1 MSMGAAARPT
11 AAPRMAVISAIGLG
25 QILSWGST
33 YYLPAVLAVPIA
45 EDTGWS
51 LGWLFGALSVGLVA
65 SGLVSPRVG
74 RLIHH
79 RGGRPVLAAAAVLM
93 ALGQVGLWAAPNLA
107 AFVAAWVVIGLGMG
121 AGLYDPAFSTLGR
134 LYGEAA
140 RPAITKVTLFGGF
153 ASTVCWPLT
162 AVLEAWVGWRG
173 ACLAYAVLHLAVVLP
188 LYLAAIPREAPAPTA
203 PAGGGPAG
211 ARPGDLPPGQRFAF
225 NLLAV
230 VFTLA
235 YAVMTVIAVHLLT
248 LLQARGLDLAA
259 AVALGA
265 LVGPAQVGGRLLE
278 MAFGRGTH
286 PIWTL
291 AVSSGVVALG
301 AILLLVAPGWVAAAI
316 ILYGIGSG
324 LRSIVRGTVPLVLFG
339 REGYA
344 ILMGRLAVPT
354 LLATAAAP
362 MLGVWA
368 LGALGVEGTLLAL
381 ALAGVLNL
389 VLVAPLLPL
398 ALRAREDIAL
408 KAREDIELAKERPL
422 DSRKTIR
429 RHRG

>member
-1 MSMGAAARPT
+1 MSVGSATEAAAERPSL
-11 AAPRMAVISAIGLG
+11 AVISAIGLG

-74 RLIHH
+74 GLIHH
-79 RGGRPVLAAAAVLM
+79 HGGRPVLAAAAGLIAV
-93 ALGQVGLWAAPNLA
+93 GQIGLWLAPNLP

-140 RPAITKVTLFGGF
+140 RPAITKVTLYGGF

-162 AVLEAWVGWRG
+162 AVLNEWLGWRG
-173 ACLAYAVLHLAVVLP
+173 ACLAYAVVHLAIVLP
-188 LYLAAIPREAPAPTA
+188 LYLCVIPKEAVVAKPAPGVA
-203 PAGGGPAG
+203 AVS
-211 ARPGDLPPGQRFAF
+211 PPGQLRPDQRFAF
-225 NLLAV
+225 NLIAV

-235 YAVMTVIAVHLLT
+235 YAVMTVIGVHLLT
-248 LLQARGLDLAA
+248 LLQARGMELAA

-265 LVGPAQVGGRLLE
+265 LVGPAQVGGRLVE
-278 MAFGRGTH
+278 MAFGGRAH

-291 AVSSGVVALG
+291 LVSSALVALG
-301 AILLLVAPGWVAAAI
+301 AILLLIAPGWAAAAI

-339 REGYA
+339 KEGYA
-344 ILMGRLAVPT
+344 ILMGRLSVPT

-368 LGALGVEGTLLAL
+368 LEAFGAEGTLVAL
-381 ALAGVLNL
+381 SLAGVVNLLL
-389 VLVAPLLPL
+389 VLPLLSV
-398 ALRAREDIAL
+398 AM
-408 KAREDIELAKERPL
+408 RP
-422 DSRKTIR
+422 R
-429 RHRG
+429 

>member
-1 MSMGAAARPT
+1 MSVTSAAAAAAERPSL
-11 AAPRMAVISAIGLG
+11 AVISAIGLG

-74 RLIHH
+74 SLIHH
-79 RGGRPVLAAAAVLM
+79 HGGRPVLVAAAGLI
-93 ALGQVGLWAAPNLA
+93 ALGQIGLWLAPNLP

-140 RPAITKVTLFGGF
+140 RPAITKVTLYGGF

-162 AVLEAWVGWRG
+162 ALLEAWIGWRG
-173 ACLAYAVLHLAVVLP
+173 TCLAYALVHLAVVLP
-188 LYLAAIPREAPAPTA
+188 LYLFVIPKEAVVAKPAT
-203 PAGGGPAG
+203 G
-211 ARPGDLPPGQRFAF
+211 ASAVSPPGHLRPNQRLAF
-225 NLLAV
+225 NLIAV

-248 LLQARGLDLAA
+248 LLQARGLELAA
-259 AVALGA
+259 AVALGT
-265 LVGPAQVGGRLLE
+265 LVGPAQVGGRLVE
-278 MAFGRGTH
+278 MAFGGRAH

-291 AVSSGVVALG
+291 LVSSALVALG
-301 AILLLVAPGWVAAAI
+301 AILLLIAPGWAAAAI

-344 ILMGRLAVPT
+344 ILMGRLSVPT

-368 LGALGVEGTLLAL
+368 LEAFGAEGTLVAL
-381 ALAGVLNL
+381 SVAGVLNL
-389 VLVAPLLPL
+389 LLVLPLLSV
-398 ALRAREDIAL
+398 AM
-408 KAREDIELAKERPL
+408 RP
-422 DSRKTIR
+422 R
-429 RHRG
+429 

>member
-1 MSMGAAARPT
+1 MAPAADGAAGRPSLT
-11 AAPRMAVISAIGLG
+11 VISAIGLG
-25 QILSWGST
+25 QVLSWGST

-74 RLIHH
+74 SLIHH
-79 RGGRPVLAAAAVLM
+79 RGGRPVLATAAALI
-93 ALGQVGLWAAPNLA
+93 ALGQAGLSLAPDLA
-107 AFVAAWVVIGLGMG
+107 TFVAAWVVIGLGMG

-140 RPAITKVTLFGGF
+140 RPAITKVTLFGGL

-162 AVLEAWVGWRG
+162 AILNDWLGWRG
-173 ACLAYAVLHLAVVLP
+173 ACMTYALVHLLVVLP
-188 LYLAAIPREAPAPTA
+188 LYLAAVPKEAALAKPVANAATGSSPISLGRE
-203 PAGGGPAG
+203 
-211 ARPGDLPPGQRFAF
+211 QRFAF
-225 NLLAV
+225 NLIAV

-248 LLQARGLDLAA
+248 LLQARGLELAA
-259 AVALGA
+259 AVALGT
-265 LVGPAQVGGRLLE
+265 LVGPAQVGGRLVE
-278 MAFGRGTH
+278 MAFGGRAH

-291 AVSSGVVALG
+291 LVSSGLVALG
-301 AILLLVAPGWVAAAI
+301 AILLLLMPGWPAAAI

-339 REGYA
+339 KAGYA

-362 MLGVWA
+362 MLGVWSLEA
-368 LGALGVEGTLLAL
+368 FGAEGTLLAL
-381 ALAGVLNL
+381 SVAGVLNAAL
-389 VLVAPLLPL
+389 VLPLLPL
-398 ALRAREDIAL
+398 AFAAR
-408 KAREDIELAKERPL
+408 RPA
-422 DSRKTIR
+422 
-429 RHRG
+429 

>member
-1 MSMGAAARPT
+1 
-11 AAPRMAVISAIGLG
+11 MAVIAAIGLG

-45 EDTGWS
+45 TDTGWS

-79 RGGRPVLAAAAVLM
+79 HGGRPVLAGAAALI
-93 ALGQVGLWAAPNLA
+93 ALGQFGLWLAPNLA

-162 AVLEAWVGWRG
+162 ALLEAWVGWRG
-173 ACLAYAVLHLAVVLP
+173 TCLAYALVHLAVVLP
-188 LYLAAIPREAPAPTA
+188 LYLFIVPKEARAPKPSAAGQ
-203 PAGGGPAG
+203 AGT
-211 ARPGDLPPGQRFAF
+211 RPGHLPAEQRFAF

-235 YAVMTVIAVHLLT
+235 YGVMTIIAVHLLT
-248 LLQARGLDLAA
+248 LLQARRLELAA
-259 AVALGA
+259 AVALGT
-265 LVGPAQVGGRLLE
+265 LVGPAQVGGRVLE
-278 MAFGRGTH
+278 MALGGRTH
-286 PIWTL
+286 PVWTL
-291 AVSSGVVALG
+291 VASCGLVAIG
-301 AILLLVAPGWVAAAI
+301 TILLLATPGWAVAAI
-316 ILYGIGSG
+316 VLYGIGSG

-339 REGYA
+339 KEGYA
-344 ILMGRLAVPT
+344 ILMGRLSVPT

-368 LGALGVEGTLLAL
+368 LEVLGPEGTLVAL
-381 ALAGVLNL
+381 AVAGVVNL
-389 VLVAPLLPL
+389 ALVAPLVPL
-398 ALRAREDIAL
+398 ALR
-408 KAREDIELAKERPL
+408 P
-422 DSRKTIR
+422 
-429 RHRG
+429 RGRAAAG

>member
-1 MSMGAAARPT
+1 MRVSAVPAAAEAAERPSL
-11 AAPRMAVISAIGLG
+11 AVISAIGLG

-74 RLIHH
+74 GLIHH
-79 RGGRPVLAAAAVLM
+79 HGGRPVLAAAAGLI
-93 ALGQVGLWAAPNLA
+93 ALGQIGLWLAPNLP
-107 AFVAAWVVIGLGMG
+107 AFVAAWVVIGIGMG

-140 RPAITKVTLFGGF
+140 RPVITKVTLYGGL

-162 AVLEAWVGWRG
+162 AVLSEALGWRG
-173 ACLAYAVLHLAVVLP
+173 ACLAYAVIHLVLVLP
-188 LYLAAIPREAPAPTA
+188 LYLGVIPKEAATA
-203 PAGGGPAG
+203 RSTAG
-211 ARPGDLPPGQRFAF
+211 ATAMHPPGHLRPDQRFAF
-225 NLLAV
+225 NLIAV

-235 YAVMTVIAVHLLT
+235 FAVMTVIAVHLLT
-248 LLQARGLDLAA
+248 LLQARGLELAA
-259 AVALGA
+259 AVALGT
-265 LVGPAQVGGRLLE
+265 LIGPAQVGGRLVE
-278 MAFGRGTH
+278 MAFGGRAH

-291 AVSSGVVALG
+291 LVSSALVALG
-301 AILLLVAPGWVAAAI
+301 TVLLLLAPGWAAGAI

-339 REGYA
+339 KEGYA

-368 LGALGVEGTLLAL
+368 LEAFGAEGTLVAL
-381 ALAGVLNL
+381 SVASVVNLLL
-389 VLVAPLLPL
+389 VLPLLPV
-398 ALRAREDIAL
+398 AM
-408 KAREDIELAKERPL
+408 RP
-422 DSRKTIR
+422 R
-429 RHRG
+429 

>member
-1 MSMGAAARPT
+1 MAPATDGAAGRPSLT
-11 AAPRMAVISAIGLG
+11 VISAIGIG
-25 QILSWGST
+25 QVLSWGST

-45 EDTGWS
+45 ADTGWS

-74 RLIHH
+74 GLIHH
-79 RGGRPVLAAAAVLM
+79 RGGRPVLAAAAGLI
-93 ALGQVGLWAAPNLA
+93 ALGQVGLSLAPNLA
-107 AFVAAWVVIGLGMG
+107 TFVAAWVVIGLGMG

-140 RPAITKVTLFGGF
+140 RPAITKVTLFGGL

-162 AVLEAWVGWRG
+162 AVLNEWLGWRG
-173 ACLAYAVLHLAVVLP
+173 ACLAYALVHLLVVLP
-188 LYLAAIPREAPAPTA
+188 LYLVAVPKEAALPKPAADSATGSSPASLGRE
-203 PAGGGPAG
+203 
-211 ARPGDLPPGQRFAF
+211 QRFAF
-225 NLLAV
+225 NLIAV

-248 LLQARGLDLAA
+248 LLQARGLELAA
-259 AVALGA
+259 AVALGT
-265 LVGPAQVGGRLLE
+265 LVGPAQVGGRLVE
-278 MAFGRGTH
+278 MAFGGRAH

-291 AVSSGVVALG
+291 LVSSGLVALG
-301 AILLLVAPGWVAAAI
+301 AILLLLMPGWPAAAI

-339 REGYA
+339 KEGYA

-362 MLGVWA
+362 MLGVWSLEA
-368 LGALGVEGTLLAL
+368 FGAEGTLLAL
-381 ALAGVLNL
+381 SVAGVLNVAL
-389 VLVAPLLPL
+389 VLPLLPV
-398 ALRAREDIAL
+398 AFAAR
-408 KAREDIELAKERPL
+408 RPA
-422 DSRKTIR
+422 
-429 RHRG
+429 